1 MTTAANTLPTL
12 DRLGVTVTDSDLDHK
27 KIVAEWFSLFGSAV
41 EKGNV
46 DNITA
51 LFADGALWRDILSLT
66 WDFRTF
72 QGSAIQQFLVDR
84 LAEVQMSNL
93 KLKDEYQR
101 LLRPYPDIVW
111 IEAMFTFETRIG
123 LGSGVFRL
131 IPQKE
136 GAWKAH
142 CMFTNLEDLK
152 GFPEKLGPLRDHAP
166 NHGKWDSDRQR
177 SVAFEEKDPTVLIVG
192 GGQSGLELASRLKC
206 LDVSTLVVEKKSPS
220 RRQLEEQ
227 IRSSVP
233 ARSCLYIS
241 FDYDPTHLA
250 NISSTWP
257 VYTPAK
263 KARILDGYEIS
274 NLIISSKLANWL
286 EYYAEA
292 LEVPVWTSSEVTAA
306 SLDPSGMWK
315 VTVSNSQGAS
325 RIFTVKHLVFAT
337 GFGSYR
343 GKLPTY
349 PGMDEFKGQ
358 ILHSSQHKKATDHA
372 GKKVVVIGACTSGIY
387 NHSSR
392 VGILTDDHET
402 AHDICADYYEHGV
415 DVTMFQ
421 RSSTYIMTTRNGF
434 RILFKD
440 LYEEDGPPVDVADR
454 INASYPIRLTEFLA
468 QRRTLE
474 IAEADKELLDALRN
488 RGFRLNLGF
497 KDAGFSLAVWENA
510 GGYYLDVGTSK
521 LIADGKIKLKNDSLI
536 QRFTPTGLKFEN
548 GSELPADVIVFA
560 TGVGDVRDNIRKVC
574 GDTLTDKCKVIWGLD
589 EEGEINGCWR
599 DLGIPGLWYMM
610 GNLAYC
616 RFHSKHVALQIKA
629 MEEGIFSKRY
639 SLK

>member
-1 MTTAANTLPTL
+1 MTTVANTLPTL
-12 DRLGVTVTDSDLDHK
+12 DRLGVTVTDSDLDPK
-27 KIVAEWFSLFGSAV
+27 KIIAEWFSLFCSAI
-41 EKGNV
+41 EKGKG
-46 DNITA
+46 NIDAVTA
-51 LFADGALWRDILSLT
+51 LFADGALWRDILALT

-72 QGSAIQQFLVDR
+72 QGPAIRQFLIDC
-84 LAEVQMSNL
+84 LAEAQMSNL

-101 LLRPYPDIVW
+101 FLRPYPDIVW
-111 IEAMFTFETRIG
+111 IEAMFTFETHIG

-136 GAWKAH
+136 GGWKAH
-142 CMFTNLEDLK
+142 CMFTNLEELK

-177 SVAFEEKDPTVLIVG
+177 SVAFEEGDPTVLIVG
-192 GGQSGLELASRLKC
+192 GGQSGLELASRLRC
-206 LDVSTLVVEKKSPS
+206 LDVSTLVVEKNP
-220 RRQLEEQ
+220 RVGDNWRNRYEAL
-227 IRSSVP
+227 
-233 ARSCLYIS
+233 CLH
-241 FDYDPTHLA
+241 DPVWYDHMPYLHFP
-250 NISSTWP
+250 STWP

-263 KARILDGYEIS
+263 
-274 NLIISSKLANWL
+274 KLANWL

-306 SLDPSGMWK
+306 SLDASGMWK
-315 VTVSNSQGAS
+315 VTVSNSQGSS
-325 RIFTVKHLVFAT
+325 RVFTVKHLVFAT

-343 GKLPTY
+343 GRLPTY

-372 GKKVVVIGACTSGIY
+372 GKKVVVIGACTS
-387 NHSSR
+387 
-392 VGILTDDHET
+392 

-421 RSSTYIMTTRNGF
+421 RSSTYVMTTRNGF
-434 RILFKD
+434 KILFKD

-454 INASYPIRLTEFLA
+454 INASYPIRLTEHLA
-468 QRRTLE
+468 QRQVRA
-474 IAEADKELLDALRN
+474 IAQADKELLDALRK
-488 RGFRLNLGF
+488 RGFRLNLGY

-510 GGYYLDVGTSK
+510 GGYYLDVGTSQ
-521 LIADGKIKLKNDSLI
+521 LIADGKINLKNDSLI
-536 QRFTPTGLKFEN
+536 EQFTPTGLKFEN
-548 GSELPADVIVFA
+548 GSELPADVVVFA

-574 GDTLTDKCKVIWGLD
+574 GDELADKCKPIWGLD

-616 RFHSKHVALQIKA
+616 RFHSKHIALRLSFHETLLHMDTTDLRFQK
-629 MEEGIFSKRY
+629 
-639 SLK
+639 